1 MGYRLGVDIGGT
13 FTDIV
18 LYDDRGWA
26 DIAKVPSTP
35 DDPGEAVVEG
45 AVEIL
50 KKHAI
55 AHADIEEIVHGTT
68 VGANTI
74 LQRVGARTALLTTA
88 GFRDVLEI
96 GRIRTPGMFDLNW
109 EKPVQLVTRRHRFE
123 IAERLSAEGETVTP
137 LDPVDLREV
146 MGRVVAEGCEAV
158 AICFLHSHVNP
169 VHERQARDLIEA
181 EFPDLLVTAS
191 CDVLPEIKEYERSST
206 TVVNAY
212 LLKQMRG
219 YLARLER
226 NLKDKGFSAPLLVV
240 NSAGGMMGVNAAR
253 ERPVFAVGSGPA
265 GGVAGAAKLAKA
277 TSLGGL
283 VAFDMGGTTAKAS
296 IILNYQPL
304 LINEYEF
311 REGISSPSFFNKG
324 GGYVL
329 KVPAID
335 VAEVGAGGG
344 SIAWIDDGGMLHV
357 GPTSAGADPG
367 PAAYGLGNDRPTVT
381 DANVHLGLIGATG
394 LAGGNLH
401 IDRSLAE
408 KAIRTHVAD
417 PLGLT
422 MDEAAMGIRQIANA
436 NMARAIRS
444 VTIERGLDPREMAM
458 MAFGG
463 GGALHAADL
472 AQTLGMTRIIVP
484 AMSGVFCSVGMLSS
498 DVEHKLVRAAQGLV
512 SDWSGAEISRLID
525 ALRGDMLARL
535 AGEGFAEH
543 QTRLRFGADLRY
555 WGQSSDMTIEIDV
568 ETVASAGGATL
579 QPLFDAAYQSVYG
592 YRDDTPAELVNLRVT
607 GTGIR
612 DRKLDF
618 SSLESLRPPETGG
631 RAETRLVRFD
641 AEGAWQETNVLHR
654 DAVLGRAVHGP
665 AILTSYD
672 STIAL
677 PPGASAST
685 DGCGSVVIDIGAGAA
700 ELAA

>member
-18 LYDDRGWA
+18 LCDDRGWA
-26 DIAKVPSTP
+26 DVAKVPSTP

-45 AVEIL
+45 AVNIL
-50 KKHAI
+50 ERHAI
-55 AHADIEEIVHGTT
+55 AQADIEEIVHGTT

-74 LQRVGARTALLTTA
+74 LQRAGARTALLTTA

-96 GRIRTPGMFDLNW
+96 GRIRTPRMFDLNW

-123 IAERLSAEGETVTP
+123 VAERLSAAGEIVTP
-137 LDPVDLREV
+137 LDLGDLRDV
-146 MGRVVAEGCEAV
+146 MGQVVAEGCEAV
-158 AICFLHSHVNP
+158 AICFLHSYANP
-169 VHERQARDLIEA
+169 VHERQARDMVEA
-181 EFPDLLVTAS
+181 EFPGLLVTAS
-191 CDVLPEIKEYERSST
+191 CDVLPEMKEYERSST

-226 NLKDKGFSAPLLVV
+226 NLKGRGFSAPLLVV
-240 NSAGGMMGVNAAR
+240 NSAGGMMGVSAAS

-265 GGVAGAAKLAKA
+265 GGVAGAARLAEA
-277 TSLGGL
+277 ASLGGF

-296 IILNYQPL
+296 IVLDNRPM

-311 REGISSPSFFNKG
+311 REGISSPSRFNKG
-324 GGYVL
+324 GGYAL

-344 SIAWIDDGGMLHV
+344 SIAWIDDGGMLQV
-357 GPTSAGADPG
+357 GPASAGADPG

-381 DANVHLGLIGATG
+381 DANVHLGLIGTAG
-394 LAGGNLH
+394 LAGGSLH

-408 KAIRTHVAD
+408 RAIRTGVAV
-417 PLGLT
+417 PLGLSV
-422 MDEAAMGIRQIANA
+422 DEAAMGIRRIANA

-444 VTIERGLDPREMAM
+444 VTVERGRDPREMAM

-463 GGALHAADL
+463 GGPLHAADL
-472 AQTLGMTRIIVP
+472 AQLLGMTRIIVP
-484 AMSGVFCSVGMLSS
+484 AMSGVFCSVGMLST

-512 SDWSGAEISRLID
+512 ADWSGAEISSAID
-525 ALRGDMLARL
+525 GLRGDMLALL
-535 AGEGFAEH
+535 ASEGFAESR
-543 QTRLRFGADLRY
+543 TRLRFGADLRY
-555 WGQSSDMTIEIDV
+555 CGQSSDLTVEIDV
-568 ETVASAGGATL
+568 ETAVSAGGAAL
-579 QPLFDAAYQSVYG
+579 QPPFEAAYQSVYG
-592 YRDDTPAELVNLRVT
+592 YRDGTPVELVNLRVT
-607 GTGIR
+607 GTGVR
-612 DRKLDF
+612 ERKLDF
-618 SSLESLRPPETGG
+618 SSLASPRPPGSDGT
-631 RAETRLVRFD
+631 AETRPVRFE
-641 AEGAWQETNVLHR
+641 AGGRWHETAVMHR
-654 DAVLGRAVHGP
+654 DAVLDRAVRGP

-685 DGCGSVVIDIGAGAA
+685 DGCGSVVIDIGAEAA
-700 ELAA
+700 EPAA

>member
-18 LYDDRGWA
+18 LYDDRGRA
-26 DIAKVPSTP
+26 DIVKVPSTP
-35 DDPGEAVVEG
+35 EDPGEAVIKG
-45 AVEIL
+45 AVAIL
-50 KKHAI
+50 EKHTI
-55 AHADIEEIVHGTT
+55 APADIEEIVHGTT

-74 LQRVGARTALLTTA
+74 LQKVGARTALLTTA

-96 GRIRTPGMFDLNW
+96 GRIRTPSMFDLNW
-109 EKPVQLVTRRHRFE
+109 EKPVQLVTRRYRFE
-123 IAERLSAEGETVTP
+123 IAERMSAEGEIVTP
-137 LDPVDLREV
+137 LDPADLREV
-146 MGRVVAEGCEAV
+146 MGRVVTGGCEVV
-158 AICFLHSHVNP
+158 AICFLHSYVNP
-169 VHERQARDLIEA
+169 VHEQQARDLIEA

-191 CDVLPEIKEYERSST
+191 CDVLPEMKEYERSST

-226 NLKDKGFSAPLLVV
+226 NFMDKGFSAPLLVV
-240 NSAGGMMGVNAAR
+240 NSAGGMMGVKAAR
-253 ERPVFAVGSGPA
+253 DRPVFAVGSGPA
-265 GGVAGAAKLAKA
+265 GGVAGAAKLAEA

-296 IILNYQPL
+296 IILNDRPFL
-304 LINEYEF
+304 VNEYEF
-311 REGISSPSFFNKG
+311 REGISSPSGFNKG

-344 SIAWIDDGGMLHV
+344 SIAWVDNGGLLQV
-357 GPTSAGADPG
+357 GPVSAGADPG

-381 DANVHLGLIGATG
+381 DANIYLGLIGATS
-394 LAGGNLH
+394 LAGGSLS
-401 IDRSLAE
+401 IDRSLAK
-408 KAIRTHVAD
+408 KAIQTHVAD

-422 MDEAAMGIRQIANA
+422 MDKAAMGIRQIANA

-444 VTIERGLDPREMAM
+444 VTVERGRDPREMTM

-463 GGALHAADL
+463 SGALHAAEL
-472 AQTLGMTRIIVP
+472 AEMLGMTRIIVP
-484 AMSGVFCSVGMLSS
+484 AMSGVFCSIGMLSS
-498 DVEHKLVRAAQGLV
+498 DIEHTLVRAAQGLV
-512 SDWSGAEISRLID
+512 SDWSGADISRLID
-525 ALRGDMLARL
+525 ALRQDMLARL
-535 AGEGFAEH
+535 ASEGFAEH

-555 WGQSSDMTIEIDV
+555 YGQSSDMTIDINV
-568 ETVASAGGATL
+568 ETVGSAGGAAL
-579 QPLFDAAYQSVYG
+579 QPLFDATYQSVYG
-592 YRDDTPAELVNLRVT
+592 YRDNTPAELVNLRVI
-607 GTGIR
+607 GIGVR

-618 SSLESLRPPETGG
+618 SSLKSWRRSETVE
-631 RAETRLVRFD
+631 RTETRRVRFD
-641 AEGAWQETNVLHR
+641 AEGAWQETSVLHR
-654 DAVLGRAVHGP
+654 DSVLGRDIYGP

-677 PPGASAST
+677 PPGASATT
-685 DGCGSVVIDIGAGAA
+685 DGCGSVVIDIRTGAA

>member
-35 DDPGEAVVEG
+35 NDPGEAVVEG

-55 AHADIEEIVHGTT
+55 AQADIEEIVHGTT

-74 LQRVGARTALLTTA
+74 LQKVGAKTALLTTA

-123 IAERLSAEGETVTP
+123 VAERLSAAGEVVIP
-137 LDPVDLREV
+137 LDPGDLRDV

-158 AICFLHSHVNP
+158 AICFLHSYANP
-169 VHERQARDLIEA
+169 VHERQARDLIKT
-181 EFPDLLVTAS
+181 EFSDLLVTAS
-191 CDVLPEIKEYERSST
+191 CDVLPEMKEYERSST

-212 LLKQMRG
+212 LLTQMRG
-219 YLARLER
+219 YLTRLER
-226 NLKDKGFSAPLLVV
+226 NLKDRGFSAPLLVV
-240 NSAGGMMGVNAAR
+240 NSAGGMMGVSAAK

-265 GGVAGAAKLAKA
+265 GGVAGAARLAEA
-277 TSLGGL
+277 TKLGGL

-296 IILNYQPL
+296 IVLNNQPMQ
-304 LINEYEF
+304 INEYEF
-311 REGISSPSFFNKG
+311 REGISSPSYFNKG

-344 SIAWIDDGGMLHV
+344 SIAWIDDGGMLQV
-357 GPTSAGADPG
+357 GPVSAGADPG

-381 DANVHLGLIGATG
+381 DANIHLGLIGDTG
-394 LAGGNLH
+394 LAGGGQH

-408 KAIRTHVAD
+408 QAIQTYVAD
-417 PLGLT
+417 PLGLSL
-422 MDEAAMGIRQIANA
+422 DGAAMGIRQIANV

-444 VTIERGLDPREMAM
+444 VTVERGLDPREMAI

-472 AQTLGMTRIIVP
+472 AQLLGMTRIIVP

-498 DVEHKLVRAAQGLV
+498 DVEYKGVRATQGLAA
-512 SDWSGAEISRLID
+512 DWSGAEISRLID
-525 ALRGDMLARL
+525 ELRRDMLARL
-535 AGEGFAEH
+535 ANEGFAEH
-543 QTRLRFGADLRY
+543 QIRLRFGADLRY
-555 WGQSSDMTIEIDV
+555 CGQSSDITIEIDA
-568 ETVASAGGATL
+568 ETVVSAGGTVF
-579 QPLFDAAYQSVYG
+579 QPLFDAAYESIYG

-618 SSLESLRPPETGG
+618 SSLTSLRPSEAEGHT
-631 RAETRLVRFD
+631 ETRPVRFG
-641 AEGAWQETNVLHR
+641 AEDRWRETAVLHR
-654 DAVLGRAVHGP
+654 DTVFNRAVHGP

-685 DGCGSVVIDIGAGAA
+685 DGCGSVVIDISVESAA
-700 ELAA
+700 